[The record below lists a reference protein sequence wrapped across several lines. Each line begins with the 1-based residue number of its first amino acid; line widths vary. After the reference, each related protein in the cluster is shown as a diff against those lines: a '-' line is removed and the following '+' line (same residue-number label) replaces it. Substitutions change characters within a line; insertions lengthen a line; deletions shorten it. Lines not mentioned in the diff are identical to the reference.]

1 MKFKQNT
8 KNRYFSLQAF
18 TVSAALLATTQAA
31 IIVEDPVD
39 AAQVVTTHQG
49 SDTIAIV
56 AGTTNFEIGLFGGGL
71 LGGDGTAEILFSDG
85 SSNITVNSPAPGSYY
100 YDGTQFT
107 FGAAAGLNYVRLDLN
122 ADLVF
127 ETVLEFSTGTLAT
140 IDDDVITRYA
150 YDDTGANLEIT
161 DAFTSVPEP
170 SAALLLGIGAL
181 AGITLR
187 KRVR

>member
-1 MKFKQNT
+1 MT
-8 KNRYFSLQAF
+8 
-18 TVSAALLATTQAA
+18 
-31 IIVEDPVD
+31 
-39 AAQVVTTHQG
+39 
-49 SDTIAIV
+49 
-56 AGTTNFEIGLFGGGL
+56 GG
-71 LGGDGTAEILFSDG
+71 ILVSDG
-85 SSNITVNSPAPGSYY
+85 SLDITVNWTNNTGSY

-107 FGAAAGLNYVRLDLN
+107 NGAAAGLNYVRLDLN
-122 ADLVF
+122 ADSIF

-140 IDDDVITRYA
+140 IDDDVVTRYA

-181 AGITLR
+181 TGITLR